1 MTTPDAFDPACP
13 PLTGPVMMNQDWCDL
28 TFLHWAV
35 PPERVAGFMPPGVRP
50 DTLNGSTYV
59 GLVPFRMV
67 DAALVHGRGTPWLGT
82 FLETNVRLYSIDE
95 SGRRG
100 IVFLSL
106 DCDRSVVVAGARVA
120 FAVPY
125 RWAAMTHRA
134 RNTPQGVEH
143 RYAARL
149 LRPGPHVDSRIA
161 VRVGAPRE
169 STELDHF
176 VSARWGLHT
185 QGPKLPALGLSG
197 WAQTLYIPNQH
208 EPWPLHDAEL
218 IEFDDQLMASV
229 GLPEL
234 ASRPPDHL
242 AFSPGV
248 HTEFGFPERL
258 IQTSR

>member
-1 MTTPDAFDPACP
+1 
-13 PLTGPVMMNQDWCDL
+13 MMNQDWRDL

-35 PPERVAGFMPPGVRP
+35 PPERVAAFMPPGVRP

-67 DAALVHGRGTPWLGT
+67 DAAPLRGRGTPWLGT

-95 SGRRG
+95 TGRRG

-106 DCDRSVVVAGARVA
+106 DCNRSVVVAGARLG

-125 RWAAMTHRA
+125 RWAVMTHRA
-134 RNTPQGVEH
+134 RPTTNGIEH

-149 LRPGPHVDSRIA
+149 LRPGPSVDSRVA
-161 VRVGAPRE
+161 VRVGVPRE
-169 STELDHF
+169 STALDHF

-185 QGPKLPALGLSG
+185 QWPKLPGLGR
-197 WAQTLYIPNQH
+197 TLYIPNEH
-208 EPWPLHDAEL
+208 EPWPLQDAEL
-218 IEFDDQLMASV
+218 LEFEDQLMASV

-234 ASRPPDHL
+234 AARPPDHI

-248 HTEFGFPERL
+248 HTEFAFPRN
-258 IQTSR
+258 